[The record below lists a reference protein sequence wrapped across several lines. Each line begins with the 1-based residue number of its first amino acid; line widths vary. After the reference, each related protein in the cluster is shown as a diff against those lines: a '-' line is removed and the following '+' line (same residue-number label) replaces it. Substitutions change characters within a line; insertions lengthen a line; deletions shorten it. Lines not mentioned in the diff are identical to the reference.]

1 MAQEQPVVAILGE
14 PGTFGE
20 LAQALGR
27 AGAQVLV
34 TKTSNELLDAD
45 GMIIPGHTSALE
57 TYRTV
62 QSFDAERVV
71 GRRVA
76 GGRPVLFAGAA
87 FGMLFET
94 MDDTTS
100 AGTVEIN
107 GIGEWPG
114 HTCKLAAA
122 GAPLGVQQLVPAQES
137 SLLHNLPGALR
148 YKAEDGVLRWE
159 FEQNIDYM
167 RAPAVSWT
175 QTTPPYIAAV
185 ENGPLTAVQF
195 CPIASGEPGEEFM
208 RRWVASLP
216 VTGRMSV
223 VVENNVEEN

>member
-45 GMIIPGHTSALE
+45 GMIIPGHTSSIE

-100 AGTVEIN
+100 AGTVEVK
-107 GIGEWPG
+107 GMGEWPG
-114 HTCKLAAA
+114 HVCKLL
-122 GAPLGVQQLVPAQES
+122 APPSVYNSWCPHKKVPCFIICLERCGTRPKTACCGG
-137 SLLHNLPGALR
+137 SLS
-148 YKAEDGVLRWE
+148 K
-159 FEQNIDYM
+159 I
-167 RAPAVSWT
+167 
-175 QTTPPYIAAV
+175 
-185 ENGPLTAVQF
+185 LT
-195 CPIASGEPGEEFM
+195 I
-208 RRWVASLP
+208 
-216 VTGRMSV
+216 
-223 VVENNVEEN
+223 

>member
-45 GMIIPGHTSALE
+45 GMIIPGHTSSIE

-76 GGRPVLFAGAA
+76 GDVQCFCGGSFWHVVRDNGRYDF
-87 FGMLFET
+87 
-94 MDDTTS
+94 S
-100 AGTVEIN
+100 R
-107 GIGEWPG
+107 
-114 HTCKLAAA
+114 C
-122 GAPLGVQQLVPAQES
+122 
-137 SLLHNLPGALR
+137 
-148 YKAEDGVLRWE
+148 
-159 FEQNIDYM
+159 
-167 RAPAVSWT
+167 
-175 QTTPPYIAAV
+175 
-185 ENGPLTAVQF
+185 
-195 CPIASGEPGEEFM
+195 
-208 RRWVASLP
+208 RRS
-216 VTGRMSV
+216 
-223 VVENNVEEN
+223 

>member
-45 GMIIPGHTSALE
+45 GMIIPGHTSSIE

-76 GGRPVLFAGAA
+76 GGRPVQLLACCSRQWTIRLQPVPSKLKVWGSGP
-87 FGMLFET
+87 GMP
-94 MDDTTS
+94 
-100 AGTVEIN
+100 V
-107 GIGEWPG
+107 
-114 HTCKLAAA
+114 
-122 GAPLGVQQLVPAQES
+122 S
-137 SLLHNLPGALR
+137 SLLL
-148 YKAEDGVLRWE
+148 
-159 FEQNIDYM
+159 
-167 RAPAVSWT
+167 APLSVYNSWCPHKKVPCFIICLERCGT
-175 QTTPPYIAAV
+175 RPKTACCGGSLSKI
-185 ENGPLTAVQF
+185 LT
-195 CPIASGEPGEEFM
+195 I
-208 RRWVASLP
+208 
-216 VTGRMSV
+216 
-223 VVENNVEEN
+223 

>member
-45 GMIIPGHTSALE
+45 GMIIPGHTSSIE

-94 MDDTTS
+94 MDDTTP
-100 AGTVEIN
+100 AGTVEVKVWGSGP
-107 GIGEWPG
+107 GIP
-114 HTCKLAAA
+114 
-122 GAPLGVQQLVPAQES
+122 V
-137 SLLHNLPGALR
+137 SLLLL
-148 YKAEDGVLRWE
+148 
-159 FEQNIDYM
+159 
-167 RAPAVSWT
+167 APPSVYNSWCPHKKVPCFIICLERCGT
-175 QTTPPYIAAV
+175 RPKTACCGGSLSKI
-185 ENGPLTAVQF
+185 LT
-195 CPIASGEPGEEFM
+195 I
-208 RRWVASLP
+208 
-216 VTGRMSV
+216 
-223 VVENNVEEN
+223 

>member
-1 MAQEQPVVAILGE
+1 MMQEQPVVAILRE
-14 PGTFGE
+14 LGTFGE

-45 GMIIPGHTSALE
+45 GMIIPGHTSSIE

-94 MDDTTS
+94 MNDTTP
-100 AGTVEIN
+100 AGTVEVK
-107 GIGEWPG
+107 GMGEWPG

-122 GAPLGVQQLVPAQES
+122 GAPLVYNSWCPHKKVPCFIICLERCGTRPKTACCGG
-137 SLLHNLPGALR
+137 SLS
-148 YKAEDGVLRWE
+148 K
-159 FEQNIDYM
+159 I
-167 RAPAVSWT
+167 
-175 QTTPPYIAAV
+175 
-185 ENGPLTAVQF
+185 LT
-195 CPIASGEPGEEFM
+195 I
-208 RRWVASLP
+208 
-216 VTGRMSV
+216 
-223 VVENNVEEN
+223 

>member
-45 GMIIPGHTSALE
+45 GMIIPGHTSSIE

-148 YKAEDGVLRWE
+148 YKAEDGR
-159 FEQNIDYM
+159 
-167 RAPAVSWT
+167 R
-175 QTTPPYIAAV
+175 AAV
-185 ENGPLTAVQF
+185 GV
-195 CPIASGEPGEEFM
+195 
-208 RRWVASLP
+208 
-216 VTGRMSV
+216 
-223 VVENNVEEN
+223 

>member
-1 MAQEQPVVAILGE
+1 MAQEQPVVAILGTS
-14 PGTFGE
+14 GTCEE
-20 LAQALGR
+20 LVQALRR

-34 TKTSNELLDAD
+34 TNNSHELLDVD
-45 GMIIPGHTSALE
+45 GMVIPGHTSSIEA
-57 TYRTV
+57 YRMM
-62 QSFDAERVV
+62 QSFDAERIV

-87 FGMLFET
+87 FGILFEA
-94 MDDTTS
+94 MNHTTP
-100 AGTVEIN
+100 AGAVEVK
-107 GIGEWPG
+107 GLGEWPG
-114 HTCKLAAA
+114 HTCKLASH
-122 GAPLGVQQLVPAQES
+122 GAPLGLQQLVPAQES

-175 QTTPPYIAAV
+175 QTTPSYIAAV

-208 RRWVASLP
+208 RRWVSSLP
-216 VTGRMSV
+216 VTGRMSMMIK
-223 VVENNVEEN
+223 NNGEGD

>member
-45 GMIIPGHTSALE
+45 GMIIPGHTSSIE

-100 AGTVEIN
+100 AGAVEVK
-107 GIGEWPG
+107 GMGEWPG
-114 HTCKLAAA
+114 HACKLAAA

-137 SLLHNLPGALR
+137 SLLHNLPGAL
-148 YKAEDGVLRWE
+148 E

>member
-45 GMIIPGHTSALE
+45 GMIIPGHTSSIE

-87 FGMLFET
+87 FGMLFEPVP
-94 MDDTTS
+94 S
-100 AGTVEIN
+100 KLKVWGSGP
-107 GIGEWPG
+107 GIP
-114 HTCKLAAA
+114 
-122 GAPLGVQQLVPAQES
+122 V
-137 SLLHNLPGALR
+137 SLLLL
-148 YKAEDGVLRWE
+148 
-159 FEQNIDYM
+159 
-167 RAPAVSWT
+167 APPSVYNSWCPHKKVPCFIICLERCGT
-175 QTTPPYIAAV
+175 RPKTACCGGSLSKI
-185 ENGPLTAVQF
+185 LT
-195 CPIASGEPGEEFM
+195 I
-208 RRWVASLP
+208 
-216 VTGRMSV
+216 
-223 VVENNVEEN
+223 

>member
-1 MAQEQPVVAILGE
+1 M
-14 PGTFGE
+14 
-20 LAQALGR
+20 
-27 AGAQVLV
+27 
-34 TKTSNELLDAD
+34 
-45 GMIIPGHTSALE
+45 
-57 TYRTV
+57 
-62 QSFDAERVV
+62 
-71 GRRVA
+71 
-76 GGRPVLFAGAA
+76 
-87 FGMLFET
+87 
-94 MDDTTS
+94 
-100 AGTVEIN
+100 
-107 GIGEWPG
+107 
-114 HTCKLAAA
+114 
-122 GAPLGVQQLVPAQES
+122 PAQES

>member
-45 GMIIPGHTSALE
+45 GMIIPGHTSSIE

-76 GGRPVLFAGAA
+76 GGTSSDFLQGAA
-87 FGMLFET
+87 FWHVVR
-94 MDDTTS
+94 D
-100 AGTVEIN
+100 N
-107 GIGEWPG
+107 G
-114 HTCKLAAA
+114 
-122 GAPLGVQQLVPAQES
+122 
-137 SLLHNLPGALR
+137 R
-148 YKAEDGVLRWE
+148 YDFSR
-159 FEQNIDYM
+159 
-167 RAPAVSWT
+167 
-175 QTTPPYIAAV
+175 
-185 ENGPLTAVQF
+185 
-195 CPIASGEPGEEFM
+195 C
-208 RRWVASLP
+208 RRS
-216 VTGRMSV
+216 
-223 VVENNVEEN
+223 